1 MSLLLNQVGLPIFFS
16 NDAPHEG
23 SWIYL
28 ALILNLLKVR
38 RAVILLLKQFCEG
51 YFLEIWCCVWLRKE
65 ETKVSRNCCIIYLK
79 SKHLCKHCIYSQ
91 TCSND
96 HLYKMTTCLRRQ
108 MLSLPKQIPI
118 QSLLYKMITCLTWP
132 TATFF
137 VSHMKKCLSKTTI
150 TKLYP
155 AEEWETNIRQQ
166 CIKQ

>member
-51 YFLEIWCCVWLRKE
+51 YFLEIWCRVWPRKE

-96 HLYKMTTCLRRQ
+96 HLYKMTTCLRRP
-108 MLSLPKQIPI
+108 MLSLPKQISI
-118 QSLLYKMITCLTWP
+118 QSLLYKMTTCLTRP
-132 TATFF
+132 GTNFF
-137 VSHMKKCLSKTTI
+137 VPQIKKTLSKTT
-150 TKLYP
+150 TAKLYP
-155 AEEWETNIRQQ
+155 VEKWEAMH
-166 CIKQ
+166 